1 MVKPGKFGWLSLLL
15 LIMVIS
21 APGALNAASSAKP
34 AIVLAA
40 FGTTTEA
47 FDTYNHF
54 ETKSKSAFRVMKSA
68 GPSPPVKSGKN
79 WPRKR
84 GSSSMT

>member
-1 MVKPGKFGWLSLLL
+1 MVKRIRFGWLFLA
-15 LIMVIS
+15 LILSMIS
-21 APGALNAASSAKP
+21 TPWTLNAASTAKP

-54 ETKSKSAFRVMKSA
+54 EKKVKERFPDYEIRWAFTSRKAVSYTHLTLPTILRV
-68 GPSPPVKSGKN
+68 
-79 WPRKR
+79 
-84 GSSSMT
+84 